1 VTWSCVASVS
11 FRPEPARCVAFSTD
25 GSLLAVSYGR
35 HITLWH
41 PLEVRPLP
49 FLKLQMER
57 GMRLYW
63 RGARPVDDEIGGAS
77 TTPVHLPPPRPPPT
91 QNSLLIIIV
100 KISPFLSYH
109 R

>member
-1 VTWSCVASVS
+1 MTWSCVASVN

-49 FLKLQMER
+49 FCEFDYGEVRGESLLTNRER
-57 GMRLYW
+57 G
-63 RGARPVDDEIGGAS
+63 AS
-77 TTPVHLPPPRPPPT
+77 RTLSTCYLLTLPPPPK
-91 QNSLLIIIV
+91 LLIQN
-100 KISPFLSYH
+100 H
-109 R
+109 